1 MSTFADRTKTALM
14 VIDVQND
21 VVATAFKREE
31 TIANIN
37 TVIAKARAAG
47 TEVIWVQHS
56 DPWMP
61 LGSELWEIVSE
72 LQPAPGDEI
81 IHKTFRSSFEETN
94 LEDVLAA
101 KGISHLVISGAQTN
115 FCVRNTLHAAY
126 EKGYDV
132 TLVGDAHTTSDT
144 ELGGIKVPAEHII
157 AEQNAAAM
165 NYGLPGRKCDLV
177 STAELSF
184 S

>member
-37 TVIAKARAAG
+37 KGIAMARAAG

-56 DPWMP
+56 DP
-61 LGSELWEIVSE
+61 
-72 LQPAPGDEI
+72 
-81 IHKTFRSSFEETN
+81 
-94 LEDVLAA
+94 
-101 KGISHLVISGAQTN
+101 
-115 FCVRNTLHAAY
+115 
-126 EKGYDV
+126 
-132 TLVGDAHTTSDT
+132 
-144 ELGGIKVPAEHII
+144 
-157 AEQNAAAM
+157 
-165 NYGLPGRKCDLV
+165 KCDLV

>member
-1 MSTFADRTKTALM
+1 MSTFPGRTKTALM

-37 TVIAKARAAG
+37 AAIDKARAAG

-56 DPWMP
+56 DSWMP
-61 LGSELWEIVSE
+61 LNSELWQIVPE
-72 LQPAPGDEI
+72 LKPAPGEAI
-81 IHKTFRSSFEETN
+81 IQKTYRSSFEETDLDQV
-94 LEDVLAA
+94 LEEKKIA
-101 KGISHLVISGAQTN
+101 HLVITGAQTN

-132 TLVGDAHTTSDT
+132 TLVADAHTTSDA
-144 ELGGIKVPAEHII
+144 ESNGLKVPAEFII
-157 AEQNAAAM
+157 AEQNAAAWK
-165 NYGLPGRKCDLV
+165 YDLPGRACNL
-177 STAELSF
+177 TTLAELTF
-184 S
+184 N